1 MLLALTSLSKI
12 SSQRTETNPSM
23 LPKSTE
29 GRKLVIH
36 EQLGTKPA
44 AEYRS
49 GELEIQKKKKKSWS
63 KVHSY
68 CQKYI
73 ILILRK
79 LREFYLRN

>member
-1 MLLALTSLSKI
+1 
-12 SSQRTETNPSM
+12 M

-49 GELEIQKKKKKSWS
+49 GGLEIKKKKK
-63 KVHSY
+63 K
-68 CQKYI
+68 
-73 ILILRK
+73 K
-79 LREFYLRN
+79 LE

>member
-1 MLLALTSLSKI
+1 
-12 SSQRTETNPSM
+12 M

-49 GELEIQKKKKKSWS
+49 GELRDPKKKKSLS